1 MSTERPYSKELKDR
15 LRAAGYKQGKRGT
28 GGYDIIKRDGAKI
41 IEIHGKLF
49 PKID

>member
-28 GGYDIIKRDGAKI
+28 GGYDIIKRKGEKV
-41 IEIHGKLF
+41 IEIHGPMS